1 MADQRILVV
10 DDDVHIRGLVR
21 RRLEADGYE
30 VVTATNGIEAIEKV
44 KQALPHLAIV
54 DLRMPGMSGFE
65 LCRRMKM
72 FGDIP
77 VILLTAVDDA
87 ETKVAGLEQWAED
100 YVTKPFD
107 GRELLA
113 RVRRVLARF
122 SQSDQLDRPEV
133 MVDGRLRI
141 SFTNRWVE
149 RDGERIALTPT
160 EARILHILLR
170 NEGQVVTTDTL
181 LARVWDPGEDAFVEG
196 LRVHIRRLREKIE
209 PDPTRP
215 RYLLTARGIGYRF
228 VRPGEPG
235 DSDNQ
240 SQG

>member
-1 MADQRILVV
+1 MAEHRILVV
-10 DDDVHIRGLVR
+10 DDDAHIRGLVR
-21 RRLEADGYE
+21 RRLETDGYE
-30 VVTATNGIEAIEKV
+30 VVTATSGAEALERV

-65 LCRRMKM
+65 LCRRMKT

-77 VILLTAVDDA
+77 VILLTAVDDP

-122 SQSDQLDRPEV
+122 GQSDQLDRPEV
-133 MVDGRLRI
+133 VVDDRLRI
-141 SFTNRWVE
+141 SFTSRWIE
-149 RDGERIALTPT
+149 RDGERIALTPI

-170 NEGQVVTTDTL
+170 NEGQVVPTDTL
-181 LARVWDPGEDAFVEG
+181 LTRVWDPAEEAFVEG
-196 LRVHIRRLREKIE
+196 LRVHIRRLREKVE
-209 PDPTRP
+209 PDPTKP
-215 RYLLTARGIGYRF
+215 RYLLTVRGIGYRF
-228 VRPGEPG
+228 VRPDEADGSPR
-235 DSDNQ
+235 Q
-240 SQG
+240 T

>member
-30 VVTATNGIEAIEKV
+30 VVTATSGVEAIEKV

-77 VILLTAVDDA
+77 VILLTAVDDP
-87 ETKVAGLEQWAED
+87 ETKVEGLEQWAED

-122 SQSDQLDRPEV
+122 GQSDQLDRPEV

-170 NEGQVVTTDTL
+170 NEGQVVTTDTF

-228 VRPGEPG
+228 VRPDEPG
-235 DSDNQ
+235 NSDSR
-240 SQG
+240 S